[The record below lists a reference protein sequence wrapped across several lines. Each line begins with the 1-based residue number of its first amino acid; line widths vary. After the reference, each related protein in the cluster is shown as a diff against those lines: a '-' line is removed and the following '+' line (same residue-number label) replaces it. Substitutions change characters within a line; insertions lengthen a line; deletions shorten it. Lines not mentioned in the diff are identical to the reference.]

1 MKNLFTIIFAFA
13 LATGAFGQKANQ
25 LGPQFEES
33 LKSDTVRTSG
43 YPKVWV
49 GGDFAMQFQALKH
62 HADTARLIPLG
73 NNLNLP
79 TANFNLGARLA
90 DGIEVNLTTYLSSR
104 HHTDA
109 WVKGGYLLI
118 DKLPFLN
125 SPAVDRLM
133 DLLTLRVGVMEL
145 NYGDAHFRR
154 TDNGNA
160 LRNPFVGGL
169 IMDAFTTAPAL
180 ELYFNT
186 NGLLLMGGLTT
197 GSVNPA
203 IVGYNAATKTY
214 TAFNAGKEL
223 GFYGKVGYDKQI
235 TDDFRFRATL
245 SGFTMAQNHAGSLY
259 NGDRAGSRFYL
270 VMQRQTFNPADVD
283 ISANFLTGLW
293 GPGTTRK
300 DNSLMANLFT
310 KFHGLELFGT
320 LEAAKGTTVA
330 GADFNFKQYAVEGLY
345 RFGGSEQFYVGA
357 KYNAVKNQTPSR
369 VNRVEVGA
377 GYMPV
382 KNIILKA
389 EYVKQNYKQFDIYGG
404 NGGFNGAV
412 VEAAV
417 SF

>member
-1 MKNLFTIIFAFA
+1 MKNLFAIIFALA
-13 LATGAFGQKANQ
+13 LTTGAFGQQK
-25 LGPQFEES
+25 FEES
-33 LKSDTVRTSG
+33 LKNDTVRTSG

-62 HADTARLIPLG
+62 HADTAHLIPLG
-73 NNLNLP
+73 SNLNLP
-79 TANFNLGARLA
+79 TANLNLGAKLA

-104 HHTDA
+104 HHNDA
-109 WVKGGYLLI
+109 WVKGGYLLV

-125 SPAVDRLM
+125 SAAIDRIM
-133 DLLTLRVGVMEL
+133 DFLTLRVGVMEL

-160 LRNPFVGGL
+160 FRNPFVGGL

-186 NGLLLMGGLTT
+186 NGFLLMGGMTT

-214 TAFNAGKEL
+214 TEFNAGKEL

-235 TDDFRFRATL
+235 SNDFRFRATL
-245 SGFTMAQNHAGSLY
+245 SGFHMAQNHAGSLY
-259 NGDRAGSRFYL
+259 NGDRAGSRYYL
-270 VMQRQTFNPADVD
+270 VMQRETNNPGDVD
-283 ISANFLTGLW
+283 IAANAFTGNW
-293 GPGTTRK
+293 GPGTVSK
-300 DNSLMANLFT
+300 DNSLMANVFT
-310 KFHGLELFGT
+310 KFKGLEFFGT
-320 LEAAKGTTVA
+320 LEGAKGTTVA
-330 GADFNFKQYAVEGLY
+330 GSDFNFGQYSVEGLY
-345 RFGGSEQFYVGA
+345 RFGKDEQFYAGA

-369 VNRVEVGA
+369 VNRLEIGA
-377 GYMPV
+377 GWLPL

-389 EYVKQNYKQFDIYGG
+389 EYVDQKYSHFDVYGG
-404 NGGFNGAV
+404 NGGFNGFM
-412 VEAAV
+412 VETAI